1 MAALPDDALA
11 RQRPLGRLRLA
22 TPQTDDAVA
31 RLLAE
36 RVEQGLPARITDPA
50 TIARI
55 ACVLI
60 QEPAIRREAG

>member
-1 MAALPDDALA
+1 
-11 RQRPLGRLRLA
+11 
-22 TPQTDDAVA
+22 
-31 RLLAE
+31 LLAE